1 MKHLLFKAAR
11 RRHFTSSRLTS
22 FQRACS
28 SNTEQHIEGVLPATF
43 LTPESFGIQV
53 YPNFLNTDEE
63 ESLISA
69 ADASLSR
76 RIWEEGHWD
85 AVIKNYRETQ
95 VLVSRLAPLARTA
108 TTRAAANFPAGPL
121 TGLPQAS
128 VHFLELSPS
137 GEILPHVD
145 SIKFSGGI
153 VAGLCLL
160 SDAVMLLTPDPP
172 PQENEGTI
180 PPMIKI
186 LLPRLSLYTLSGTAR
201 YKWAHAIPSGTIL
214 FKGKPIVRERRISVM
229 LRDELV
235 IFPPT

>member
-22 FQRACS
+22 ESFQRASSCS
-28 SNTEQHIEGVLPATF
+28 QHIEGVLPATF
-43 LTPESFGIQV
+43 LTPESFGIKV

-76 RIWEEGHWD
+76 RMWEEGHWD

-137 GEILPHVD
+137 GEILAHVD

-172 PQENEGTI
+172 QENEGMI

-186 LLPRLSLYTLSGTAR
+186 LLPRRSLYTLSGTAR

-214 FKGKPIVRERRISVM
+214 FKDKPIVRERRISVM

-235 IFPPT
+235 ISPT

>member
-1 MKHLLFKAAR
+1 MR
-11 RRHFTSSRLTS
+11 RCFNRHFTFTSSSSSS
-22 FQRACS
+22 F
-28 SNTEQHIEGVLPATF
+28 NFIDGVLPATYT
-43 LTPESFGIQV
+43 TPESFGIKV
-53 YPNFLNTDEE
+53 YPNFLNNDEE

-69 ADASLSR
+69 ADAALKR
-76 RIWEEGHWD
+76 RVFEEGHWD
-85 AVIKNYRETQ
+85 AVIKNYREAQ

-108 TTRAAANFPAGPL
+108 TTRAASNFPQGPL
-121 TGLPQAS
+121 TGLPQAA

-137 GEILPHVD
+137 GEILAHVD

-160 SDAVMLLTPDPP
+160 SDAVMLLTPEPP
-172 PQENEGTI
+172 PQEGVMPI
-180 PPMIKI
+180 IKL

-201 YKWAHAIPSGTIL
+201 FQWAHAIPSGSPL

-235 IFPPT
+235 